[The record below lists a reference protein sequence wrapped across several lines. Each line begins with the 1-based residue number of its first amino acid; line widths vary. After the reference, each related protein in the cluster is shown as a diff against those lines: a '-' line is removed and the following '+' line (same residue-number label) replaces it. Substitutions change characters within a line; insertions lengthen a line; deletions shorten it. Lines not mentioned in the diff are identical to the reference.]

1 MDFGLLPAGR
11 DRLSLAPHH
20 RPDSI
25 AEQDIRLL
33 ARWPRRRNTDGTPGP
48 HRPAAADTGER
59 PMKLLLALLAAG
71 GLAAGLLG
79 NLFGNHPYTWTAYF
93 LSAEGLTPENDVVI
107 NGARVGK
114 VSSVSIAPDNGPSQ
128 GGAQVVLEVE
138 GSAAPLHRG
147 TRATIRPK
155 GLLGN
160 PFVELTAGPASAAA
174 IPSGGTLPLQDTASP
189 VDLDQ
194 AMDLFDPQT
203 RARIQTLT
211 REGGT
216 AMAGRGSDLNTF
228 LSALPGIV
236 QDTSAVTG
244 KIAEQD
250 KQLSALDVEFDRIA
264 QMMASED
271 KAFRQ
276 DITNGA
282 SLLDLTAAH
291 ETQLKA
297 ELVAADRALGE
308 LAAGLKGHERDLNQM
323 LGKLPAVLDALQKLS
338 DHSATSLAILN
349 PCMTDIV
356 QTLAEMRSATSYRDA
371 NGNLLR
377 VHPYVFTGTEPVN
390 PARIACSGGH

>member
-1 MDFGLLPAGR
+1 M
-11 DRLSLAPHH
+11 
-20 RPDSI
+20 

-79 NLFGNHPYTWTAYF
+79 NLFGNHPYTVTAYF
-93 LSAEGLTPENDVVI
+93 LSAEGLTSQNDVVI
-107 NGARVGK
+107 NGARVGD
-114 VSSVSIAPDNGPSQ
+114 VSAVAIAPDNGPSQ
-128 GGAQVVLEVE
+128 GGAQVVLELE

-160 PFVELTAGPASAAA
+160 PFVELTAGPPSGAV

-194 AMDLFDPQT
+194 VMDLFDSQT
-203 RARIQTLT
+203 RTRIQTLT

-216 AMAGRGSDLNTF
+216 ALAGRGSDLNTF

-250 KQLSALDVEFDRIA
+250 QQLSALDVEFDRIA

-271 KAFRQ
+271 TAFRQ

-323 LGKLPAVLDALQKLS
+323 LRKLPAVLDAL
-338 DHSATSLAILN
+338 
-349 PCMTDIV
+349 
-356 QTLAEMRSATSYRDA
+356 
-371 NGNLLR
+371 
-377 VHPYVFTGTEPVN
+377 
-390 PARIACSGGH
+390 